1 MSIDLKSFFTARE
14 LQTLSSIV
22 NVGDAAY
29 RDLMESQRPM
39 FGHPYLSDT
48 RGRIRTKFVQ
58 MQCEIESH
66 DPKFPFAFSQRQFQ
80 YNQLIPELRNK
91 NVILHIAR
99 SKDPDTLPY
108 ASKYKVALSDNND
121 ALQRQMVIAPELTPP
136 YRDEPFY
143 ALLVFG
149 EQNKQTFSVIQF
161 PEPGYQSIAEALP
174 LPLVFPLADSEATET
189 FERKKAVL
197 KKEFLSHDAEEV
209 SS

>member
-1 MSIDLKSFFTARE
+1 MPNDLKNVFTTQE

-29 RDLMESQRPM
+29 RELMESQRPM

-48 RGRIRTKFVQ
+48 RGRIRTKFIQ

-66 DPKFPFAFSQRQFQ
+66 DPKFPFTFFERHFQ
-80 YNQLIPELRNK
+80 YNHIIPELRNK

-99 SKDPDTLPY
+99 SKDPGILPY
-108 ASKYKVALSDNND
+108 ASKYKVSLSNNNNT
-121 ALQRQMVIAPELTPP
+121 LQRQLVIAPELAPP
-136 YRDEPFY
+136 YCNEPFY

-149 EQNKQTFSVIQF
+149 ESNKQTFSVIQF
-161 PEPGYQSIAEALP
+161 PEPGYQSIAESLP
-174 LPLVFPLADSEATET
+174 LPLLFPLADTNATET

-197 KKEFLSHDAEEV
+197 KKEFLSHSAEEV
-209 SS
+209 IS